1 MNFVAFETST
11 ETVSVG
17 LHANGVLTAES
28 VNDAGVRS
36 GELALPIMHGLLRD
50 AGLRVADIDMVV
62 FGQGPGAF
70 TGVRVAC
77 AVSQGL
83 AVGLGKRIIALPS
96 HVALAETAAPDV
108 TQVLVAC
115 DARMGEVYWSLW
127 ELVAGD
133 ADSRHASSITTAAG
147 WQVTTAAGWC
157 MQVAPRLS
165 RPEAVASQLEDLIAD
180 GKIEGVGSAFAI
192 PALGDPISN
201 AITALRGR
209 ALDATRAAQPE
220 AAALLAVAVRAY
232 GAIGEAATCTPENA
246 MPLYVRDKV
255 ALTIAERAAERAT
268 QLATAALAIAET
280 R

>member
-11 ETVSVG
+11 ETVSVA

-77 AVSQGL
+77 AVAQGL
-83 AVGLGKRIIALPS
+83 AVGLGKRIVALPS

-127 ELVAGD
+127 KRVAR
-133 ADSRHASSITTAAG
+133 SSNPTVSSSIAAAAG
-147 WQVTTAAGWC
+147 WH

-165 RPEAVASQLEDLIAD
+165 RPEAVASELENLIAD
-180 GKIEGVGSAFAI
+180 GKIAGIGSAFAI
-192 PALGDPISN
+192 PALGDPICT
-201 AITALRGR
+201 AIAVLRGR
-209 ALDATRAAQPE
+209 ALDTTRAAQPE
-220 AAALLAVAVRAY
+220 AVALLAVAVRAY
-232 GAIGEAATCTPENA
+232 EAIGEAATCAPEHA
-246 MPLYVRDKV
+246 LPLYVRDKV
-255 ALTIAERAAERAT
+255 ALTIAERAAERAA
-268 QLATAALAIAET
+268 QLATAAPAIAEA

>member
-127 ELVAGD
+127 ERVAGD
-133 ADSRHASSITTAAG
+133 ADSRHASSI
-147 WQVTTAAGWC
+147 TTAAGWC

-232 GAIGEAATCTPENA
+232 GAISEAATCTTENA

-255 ALTIAERAAERAT
+255 ALTISERAAERAT
-268 QLATAALAIAET
+268 QLATAALAIAKT

>member
-11 ETVSVG
+11 ETVSVA
-17 LHANGVLTAES
+17 LHANGVLTTES
-28 VNDAGVRS
+28 VTDAGVRS
-36 GELALPIMHGLLRD
+36 GELALPIMHRLLRD
-50 AGLRVADIDMVV
+50 AGLRVADIDVVV

-77 AVSQGL
+77 AVAQGL
-83 AVGLGKRIIALPS
+83 AVGLGKPIIALPS

-127 ELVAGD
+127 KRVAGD
-133 ADSRHASSITTAAG
+133 ADSRHPSSITTAAG
-147 WQVTTAAGWC
+147 WHI
-157 MQVAPRLS
+157 QVAPRLS
-165 RPEAVASQLEDLIAD
+165 RPDAVASQLDNLVAD
-180 GKIEGVGSAFAI
+180 SKIEGVGSAFAI

-201 AITALRGR
+201 VITAVRGR
-209 ALDATRAAQPE
+209 ALDKTRAAHPE
-220 AAALLAVAVRAY
+220 AGPLICVAVRAY
-232 GAIGEAATCTPENA
+232 EAIGEAATCAPENA

-255 ALTIAERAAERAT
+255 ALTIAERAAERTA
-268 QLATAALAIAET
+268 QLATAAPAIAEV